1 MNEEKS
7 TYVASTKSTASWDTF
22 PWKWRNRY
30 FSLGWEPERLKDF
43 YSPAEL
49 KFPRERNWQSETTS
63 KIEYAYNYVRTW
75 NQGQGKK

>member
-1 MNEEKS
+1 MKIEREIPCESRSCTRLDN
-7 TYVASTKSTASWDTF
+7 
-22 PWKWRNRY
+22 WKWKTRY